1 MDMGMLV
8 VFVICLLVVPVYY
21 KTKSFNSKNG
31 ILLFILGFSALFLR
45 MLFFRKYPL
54 LATLNKDT
62 LFLSGIILFI
72 PFVLFFAYSLSKN
85 VNILRKR
92 HSYLF
97 KLLLSYILFGALQ
110 QLFFLTIF
118 TDSVYYL
125 SSNFNVTFLTSV
137 IFFFTF
143 HLNWDKELRKFL
155 LCLIIF
161 VILNTFIYLWMGNIL
176 PQMVAHGVVGSILYT
191 AFSKEDQLKKRLS

>member
-1 MDMGMLV
+1 MGMLV

-31 ILLFILGFSALFLR
+31 ILLFTLGFSALFLR
-45 MLFFRKYPL
+45 ILFFRKYPL

-92 HSYLF
+92 RSYLF

-125 SSNFNVTFLTSV
+125 SSNFNITFLTSV

-161 VILNTFIYLWMGNIL
+161 GILNTFIYLWMGNIL

-191 AFSKEDQLKKRLS
+191 AFLKEDQLKKRLS

>member
-1 MDMGMLV
+1 MEMLV
-8 VFVICLLVVPVYY
+8 ILVICLLIIPIYY

-45 MLFFRKYPL
+45 ILFFRKYPP

-62 LFLSGIILFI
+62 LFLSVIILLI
-72 PFVLFFAYSLSKN
+72 PSALFVVHSFLKKGG
-85 VNILRKR
+85 ILRKR

-97 KLLLSYILFGALQ
+97 KLLFPYLFFGVLQ
-110 QLFFLTIF
+110 QIFFLTIF

-125 SSNFNVTFLTSV
+125 SSSFNVTFLISV

-143 HLNWDKELRKFL
+143 HLNWDKEIRKLL
-155 LCLIIF
+155 LCLIGFGILSTF
-161 VILNTFIYLWMGNIL
+161 VYLWLGNIL
-176 PQMVAHGVVGSILYT
+176 PQMVMHGAVGSILYA
-191 AFSKEDQLKKRLS
+191 AFSKDDQLKRRLS

>member
-1 MDMGMLV
+1 MEMLIIL
-8 VFVICLLVVPVYY
+8 VICLLIVPVYY

-45 MLFFRKYPL
+45 IFFFKKYPP

-62 LFLSGIILFI
+62 LFLSIIILFI
-72 PFVLFFAYSLSKN
+72 PLVLSVVYSFLKKGD
-85 VNILRKR
+85 VLRKR

-97 KLLLSYILFGALQ
+97 KLLLPYLFFGALQ

-125 SSNFNVTFLTSV
+125 SSNYNITFLVSV
-137 IFFFTF
+137 VFFFIF
-143 HLNWDKELRKFL
+143 HLNWDKEIRKFL

-161 VILNTFIYLWMGNIL
+161 GIFNTFIYLRLGNML
-176 PQMVAHGVVGSILYT
+176 PQIVVHGVMGSILYA
-191 AFSKEDQLKKRLS
+191 AFSKDDQLKRRLS